1 MAHLA
6 KFKAKPQILHKTL
19 LKNITLEIFF
29 NIASFVA
36 FTSSLKQGSSFS
48 T

>member
-1 MAHLA
+1 MAKLS

-29 NIASFVA
+29 NIAKFVT
-36 FTSSLKQGSSFS
+36 FTSSLKQGSLFS